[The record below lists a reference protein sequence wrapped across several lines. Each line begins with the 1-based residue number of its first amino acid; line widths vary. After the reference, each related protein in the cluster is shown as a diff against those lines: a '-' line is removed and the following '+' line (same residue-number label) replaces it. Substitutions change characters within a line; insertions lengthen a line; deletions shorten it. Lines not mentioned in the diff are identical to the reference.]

1 MEGPVPKCAL
11 RNISLVTGYSAML
24 ADGESWPG
32 KKRLRE
38 EMTETR
44 SLRTSQ
50 SGGSDTVYTNRMSGT
65 KEAQLWDG
73 TASRADASHA
83 LWEP

>member
-11 RNISLVTGYSAML
+11 RNISLVTGSSAML

-50 SGGSDTVYTNRMSGT
+50 SGGGDTVYTNS
-65 KEAQLWDG
+65 
-73 TASRADASHA
+73 
-83 LWEP
+83 